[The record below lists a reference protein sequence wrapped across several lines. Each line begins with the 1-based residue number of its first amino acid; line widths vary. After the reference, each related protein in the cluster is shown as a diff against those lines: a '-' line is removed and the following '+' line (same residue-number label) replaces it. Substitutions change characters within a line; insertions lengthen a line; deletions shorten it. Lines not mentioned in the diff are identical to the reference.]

1 MSPSKVSSLAALPP
15 VEEALSSPAAPAAPT
30 VRLRHDGQRFIAECA
45 YEHRHIPKEAG
56 FRWDPERRCWWTVSP
71 ERAALLANEAD
82 EAARQALGTDPLGH
96 LQAPPGCTYFPYQLE
111 AVRFAI
117 AHEGTLLAD
126 EMGLGKTV
134 MAIGVMD
141 ATKSRRTLVVCPLS
155 VRPVWEAEIAR
166 WSMFPRTVG
175 VATATCWPEEAR
187 TVIIHPEVLV
197 RHETA
202 LLSQLW
208 DLVIADEA
216 HLFKNYG
223 AERTQVLFGSPRKGH
238 PGVRSLR
245 RLALTGTPL
254 PNRPKELYS
263 ILNWLQPGQWGTKHA
278 FEERYCDGHWEEG
291 WDYYDYWDAN
301 GASNLDEL
309 ADRLRAKV
317 MVRRLKADVL
327 DQLPEKRRR
336 VVAFRAEEVGRSAVL
351 ALEAERK
358 VLAKVGIDT
367 TKKGWEAQVL
377 KLTPRGAA
385 FEEISRV
392 RKRTALAKVPVVAS
406 YVATALESGSVKVV
420 LWAHHHEVIDRL
432 AKRLAPYG
440 VVIMDG
446 RTAVAKRAAIVERFQ
461 ADPKARV
468 FLGGITVAGLG
479 ITLTASSHVVFAELD
494 WVPGNLS
501 QAEDRCHRIGQASSV
516 LVEHVVLDKSLDALM
531 ARVVLGKQKVQRAV
545 LSDRPHKKRAA
556 VKTDNRKGGQDDKPG
571 FSLAASST
579 R

>member
-15 VEEALSSPAAPAAPT
+15 VEEVPSSPAAPAAST
-30 VRLRHDGQRFIAECA
+30 VRLHHDGQRFIAECA
-45 YEHRHIPKEAG
+45 YEYRHIPKEAG
-56 FRWDPERRCWWTVSP
+56 FRWDPERRCWWTVSL

-96 LQAPPGCTYFPYQLE
+96 LQAPPGCAYFPYQLE

-187 TVIIHPEVLV
+187 TVIIYPEVLV

-223 AERTQVLFGSPRKGH
+223 AKRTQVLFGSPREGH

-291 WDYYDYWDAN
+291 WEYDYWDAN

-531 ARVVLGKQKVQRAV
+531 AQVVLGKQKVQRAV

-556 VKTDNRKGGQDDKPG
+556 VKIDN
-571 FSLAASST
+571 
-579 R
+579 